1 MIERVRAA
9 AVGDA
14 AVLAWLDGEA
24 RAHLADRRGGP
35 EWLAEVSAWN
45 ELDAARFVGT
55 DECCVLVAEL
65 DDVPVG
71 YAAAVCIGAVCR
83 VERLYVDPQAR
94 ELGLGEEMLD
104 QLMDFA
110 ARTGVERIEST
121 ALPGDRETKNLFE
134 RFGMKARLLV
144 VSRRLTEPD
153 DDAS

>member
-14 AVLAWLDGEA
+14 AVLAWLDSEA
-24 RAHLADRRGGP
+24 RARLVDRRGGP
-35 EWLAEVSAWN
+35 EWLAEVAEWN
-45 ELDAARFVGT
+45 ELDAARFVGSP
-55 DECCVLVAEL
+55 DCCVLVAEL
-65 DDVPVG
+65 DDVAVG
-71 YAAAVCIGAVCR
+71 YAAASCAGAICR
-83 VERLYVDPQAR
+83 IERLYVDPEAR

-110 ARTGVERIEST
+110 VRTGVERIEST

-144 VSRRLTEPD
+144 VSRPLTEPD